1 MNAGVAVRMWVRWG
15 MPVNFVE
22 ARRKLLEDLKKMG
35 YIKSDKVYKAMMQV
49 PREEFVPDDLKLYAY
64 EDRPLPIG
72 YGQTISAPSIVAY
85 MTELL
90 DPNVGHK
97 VLEIGTGSGYQ
108 AAVLAEI
115 VAPKAAP
122 REAWGH
128 VWSIE
133 RIPELAEWARSNLER
148 TGYSDR
154 VTVVVGDGTLGLPDE
169 APFDRIIVTAAAPK
183 VPEPLIEQLKPG
195 GRLVIPV
202 GDTWTQ
208 DLLLIIKKETG
219 EIEEVPTIPVL
230 FVPLIGKYGWDK
242 ERWR

>member
-1 MNAGVAVRMWVRWG
+1 
-15 MPVNFVE
+15 MPVNFEE
-22 ARRKLLEDLKKMG
+22 ARRKLLEELKRMG
-35 YIKSDKVYKAMMQV
+35 YIKSDKVYRAMMRV
-49 PREEFVPDDLKLYAY
+49 PREEFVPEDLKFYAY

-90 DPNVGHK
+90 DPDVGHK

-115 VAPKAAP
+115 VAPESAP
-122 REAWGH
+122 SDTWGH

-133 RIPELAEWARSNLER
+133 RIPELAEWARDNLER
-148 TGYSDR
+148 MGYSDR
-154 VTVVVGDGTLGLPDE
+154 VTVVVGDGTLGLPEE

-183 VPEPLIEQLKPG
+183 VPEPLLEQLKPG

-208 DLLLIIKKETG
+208 DLLLIVKKETG

-230 FVPLIGKYGWDK
+230 FVPLIGKHGWER

>member
-1 MNAGVAVRMWVRWG
+1 
-15 MPVNFVE
+15 MPVNFEE
-22 ARRKLLEDLKKMG
+22 ARRKLLEKLKRMG
-35 YIKSDKVYKAMMQV
+35 YIKSDKVYRAMMRV
-49 PREEFVPDDLKLYAY
+49 PREEFVSEDLKFYAY

-90 DPNVGHK
+90 DPDVGHK

-115 VAPKAAP
+115 VAPESAP
-122 REAWGH
+122 SDTWGH

-133 RIPELAEWARSNLER
+133 RIPELAEWARDNLER
-148 TGYSDR
+148 MGYSDR
-154 VTVVVGDGTLGLPDE
+154 VTVVVGDGTLGLPEE

-183 VPEPLIEQLKPG
+183 VPEPLLEQLKPG

-208 DLLLIIKKETG
+208 DLLLIVKKETG

-230 FVPLIGKYGWDK
+230 FVPLIGKHGWER